1 MIDDGFVFLTAIVDL
16 MCITAGD
23 GTGFH
28 CQAVYLVPSH
38 CADHV
43 RCDAWL
49 YPRHLGV
56 HRIGSR
62 NQRIDPGFDDSD
74 DAVSDVAQIQFTEL
88 KKLGV
93 KTILLCLVSAATIVA
108 GFVITHLLMRD
119 FLGQESSQTF
129 GVMAAGWTGGTQNFV
144 AVKEALQVTDGAMS
158 YTLLMGALCYSVWLV
173 VVMAMKPHRRAIN
186 QKLGVETVADKSGYR
201 VPEPEGEPI
210 DASGLMSCLGISL
223 LAASVSTS
231 LGSKLAS
238 LGLSSVMLWTV
249 ILSTALGTL
258 AAHTPLR
265 KLPAAEEFSGV
276 MLYIIVALIGAEVS
290 LAAILDAPF
299 YILSGFFILSLHGA
313 AMIAAAKILK
323 IDIAL
328 AAIASVANIGSAPS
342 ATVVAATFEQR
353 LIPTAILMSLSRL
366 TAGFIPW
373 PAHSGSA
380 SPAGLNKRLISTH
393 REYLQPIPS
402 CASATS
408 QPKAWSAAC
417 ALELPI
423 TPSVG
428 LC

>member
-1 MIDDGFVFLTAIVDL
+1 MIDDGFVFLTAIVILCASLLAMERAFTVRLFTWFPPIVLIMFGAMLGYTLGIWEFSESVRATRESTRDL
-16 MCITAGD
+16 MIPMML
-23 GTGFH
+23 F
-28 CQAVYLVPSH
+28 LMS
-38 CADHV
+38 
-43 RCDAWL
+43 L
-49 YPRHLGV
+49 KF
-56 HRIGSR
+56 S
-62 NQRIDPGFDDSD
+62 FS
-74 DAVSDVAQIQFTEL
+74 EL

-93 KTILLCLVSAATIVA
+93 KTILLCLVSATTIVA

-144 AVKEALQVTDGAMS
+144 AVKEALQVTDSAMS

-201 VPEPEGEPI
+201 VPEPEGGRI

-238 LGLSSVMLWTV
+238 LGISSAMLWTV
-249 ILSTALGTL
+249 ILSTALGTF

-290 LAAILDAPF
+290 LIAILDAPF
-299 YILSGFFILSLHGA
+299 YILSGFFILGLHGV

-353 LIPTAILMSLSRL
+353 LIPTAILMSLFGSLLGSFLGLLTAEVLSRL
-366 TAGFIPW
+366 G
-373 PAHSGSA
+373 
-380 SPAGLNKRLISTH
+380 
-393 REYLQPIPS
+393 
-402 CASATS
+402 
-408 QPKAWSAAC
+408 
-417 ALELPI
+417 
-423 TPSVG
+423 
-428 LC
+428 

>member
-1 MIDDGFVFLTAIVDL
+1 MIDDGFVFLTAIVVLCASLLAMERAFTVRLFTWFPPIVLIMFGAMLGYTLGIWEFTESVRATRESTRDL
-16 MCITAGD
+16 MIPMML
-23 GTGFH
+23 F
-28 CQAVYLVPSH
+28 LMS
-38 CADHV
+38 
-43 RCDAWL
+43 L
-49 YPRHLGV
+49 KF
-56 HRIGSR
+56 S
-62 NQRIDPGFDDSD
+62 FS
-74 DAVSDVAQIQFTEL
+74 EL

-249 ILSTALGTL
+249 ILSTTLGTL

-290 LAAILDAPF
+290 LVAILDAPF
-299 YILSGFFILSLHGA
+299 YILSGFFILGLHGV

-353 LIPTAILMSLSRL
+353 LIPTAILMSLFGSLLGSFLGLL
-366 TAGFIPW
+366 TAEVLLWLG
-373 PAHSGSA
+373 
-380 SPAGLNKRLISTH
+380 
-393 REYLQPIPS
+393 
-402 CASATS
+402 
-408 QPKAWSAAC
+408 
-417 ALELPI
+417 
-423 TPSVG
+423 
-428 LC
+428 

>member
-1 MIDDGFVFLTAIVDL
+1 MIDDGFVFLTAIVVLCASLLAMERAFTVRLFTWFPPIVLIMFGAMLGYTLGIWEFTESVRATRESTRDL
-16 MCITAGD
+16 MIPMML
-23 GTGFH
+23 F
-28 CQAVYLVPSH
+28 LMS
-38 CADHV
+38 
-43 RCDAWL
+43 L
-49 YPRHLGV
+49 KF
-56 HRIGSR
+56 S
-62 NQRIDPGFDDSD
+62 FS
-74 DAVSDVAQIQFTEL
+74 EL

-249 ILSTALGTL
+249 ILSTTLGTL

-290 LAAILDAPF
+290 LVAILDAPF
-299 YILSGFFILSLHGA
+299 YILSGFLILGLHGV

-353 LIPTAILMSLSRL
+353 LIPTAILMSLFGSLLGSFLGLL
-366 TAGFIPW
+366 TAEV
-373 PAHSGSA
+373 
-380 SPAGLNKRLISTH
+380 LLRL
-393 REYLQPIPS
+393 
-402 CASATS
+402 
-408 QPKAWSAAC
+408 
-417 ALELPI
+417 
-423 TPSVG
+423 G
-428 LC
+428 

>member
-1 MIDDGFVFLTAIVDL
+1 MIDDGFVFLTAIVILCASLLAMERAFTVRLFTWFPPIVLIMFGAMLGYTLGIWEFTESVRATRESTRDL
-16 MCITAGD
+16 MIPMML
-23 GTGFH
+23 F
-28 CQAVYLVPSH
+28 LMS
-38 CADHV
+38 
-43 RCDAWL
+43 L
-49 YPRHLGV
+49 KF
-56 HRIGSR
+56 S
-62 NQRIDPGFDDSD
+62 
-74 DAVSDVAQIQFTEL
+74 FTEL

-108 GFVITHLLMRD
+108 GFVITHLLMRG
-119 FLGQESSQTF
+119 FLGQEISQTF

-144 AVKEALQVTDGAMS
+144 AVKEALQVTDSAMS

-173 VVMAMKPHRRAIN
+173 VVMAMKPHRQAIN
-186 QKLGVETVADKSGYR
+186 QKLGVETVADKAGYR
-201 VPEPEGEPI
+201 VPEPEGERI

-249 ILSTALGTL
+249 ILSTTLGTL

-290 LAAILDAPF
+290 LVAILDAPF
-299 YILSGFFILSLHGA
+299 YILSGFLILGLHGV

-353 LIPTAILMSLSRL
+353 LIPTAILMSLLGSLLGSFLGLL
-366 TAGFIPW
+366 TAEV
-373 PAHSGSA
+373 
-380 SPAGLNKRLISTH
+380 LLRL
-393 REYLQPIPS
+393 
-402 CASATS
+402 
-408 QPKAWSAAC
+408 
-417 ALELPI
+417 
-423 TPSVG
+423 G
-428 LC
+428 